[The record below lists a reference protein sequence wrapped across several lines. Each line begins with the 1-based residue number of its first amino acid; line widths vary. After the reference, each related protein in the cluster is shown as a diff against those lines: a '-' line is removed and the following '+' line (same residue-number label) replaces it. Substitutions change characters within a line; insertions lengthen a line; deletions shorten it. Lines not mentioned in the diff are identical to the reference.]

1 MEITMGIKDT
11 VRALLNRMPD
21 DCKLDEIIDRLYEL
35 EVPGGEA
42 SSAAPLTPAQRAELD
57 RRLDLL
63 EREPGRLIPWSEFR
77 RELERDE

>member
-11 VRALLNRMPD
+11 VRALLDRMPD

-35 EVPGGEA
+35 EVPAGEA
-42 SSAAPLTPAQRAELD
+42 LAAAELTPAQRAEID

-63 EREPGRLIPWSEFR
+63 ERDPGRLIPWSEFR